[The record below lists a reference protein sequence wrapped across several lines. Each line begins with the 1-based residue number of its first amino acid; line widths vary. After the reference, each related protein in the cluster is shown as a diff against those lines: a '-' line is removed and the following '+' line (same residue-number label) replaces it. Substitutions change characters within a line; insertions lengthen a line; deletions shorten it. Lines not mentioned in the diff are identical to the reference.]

1 MEAAEKRGPTHIHL
15 RTVHTS
21 LEEHQWN
28 CSEGKNTKWGRET
41 QEERHGS
48 TVLCPAR
55 RCSCTDPGEPGE
67 ANTGQIKHKKHL
79 VYLSHTINTHKILN
93 HFSLLLFNKTF
104 PGTFGSTHT

>member
-15 RTVHTS
+15 RTVHTP
-21 LEEHQWN
+21 LEEHQWS

-41 QEERHGS
+41 QEESHSS

-55 RCSCTDPGEPGE
+55 RCSCPDPGEPTE

-79 VYLSHTINTHKILN
+79 VFLSHTINRDIITEILTITIN
-93 HFSLLLFNKTF
+93 TQDFKSFFIITI
-104 PGTFGSTHT
+104 